1 MSCENE
7 IIEIN
12 LSKVTEVIEVSY
24 EGCEHVVN
32 INSAE
37 GIDPGDYDLADFQN
51 GNTNYFIQLDQFV
64 DGLDGKV
71 DKVVG
76 ETLIPIAA
84 LDKLNGIEANA
95 QVNIIEKINV
105 NGVALVVGVDKSVN
119 IIIPDYSNSIQ
130 HDVKLAQPINK
141 GQAVYVS
148 SATGT
153 NIVVSKASNT
163 SEATSSKTLGLL
175 VSGGVTNDIVKVA
188 TEGLLAGLNTVGAI
202 AGDPVWLGENGNL
215 IFGLTNK
222 PKAPKHLVYLGVV
235 TRVNA
240 NNGEIFIH
248 VQNGFELDEL
258 HDVLIE
264 NKLHNQ
270 GVYFDSAS
278 GLWKNEYR
286 WEYLALNAKTDGVE
300 HAATGGYYMEYSL
313 HGNTIYRFITTNE
326 DANGYPL
333 EDSFYSNVS
342 GGVLSNLIVTRS

>member
-24 EGCEHVVN
+24 EACEHVVN

-37 GIDPGDYDLADFQN
+37 GIDPADYDLADFQN

-76 ETLIPIAA
+76 ETLIPISE
-84 LDKLNGIEANA
+84 LDKLATIENGA
-95 QVNIIEKINV
+95 QVNIIEEVQV

-119 IIIPDYSNSIQ
+119 IIVPFSN
-130 HDVKLAQPINK
+130 
-141 GQAVYVS
+141 
-148 SATGT
+148 
-153 NIVVSKASNT
+153 
-163 SEATSSKTLGLL
+163 
-175 VSGGVTNDIVKVA
+175 
-188 TEGLLAGLNTVGAI
+188 
-202 AGDPVWLGENGNL
+202 
-215 IFGLTNK
+215 
-222 PKAPKHLVYLGVV
+222 
-235 TRVNA
+235 
-240 NNGEIFIH
+240 
-248 VQNGFELDEL
+248 
-258 HDVLIE
+258 VLI
-264 NKLHNQ
+264 NTAKKNQ
-270 GVYFDSAS
+270 GVYFDSVS

-286 WEYLALNAKTDGVE
+286 WEYLALNGKTDGVE

-333 EDSFYSNVS
+333 EDSFYSTVS
-342 GGVLSNLIVTRS
+342 GGVLSNLIVRRS